1 MNYRYLTLF
10 TILILTAFIFT
21 QTKSIEAN
29 RQNDMLVVVADFMAT
44 NHSDTNH
51 SHTESFLQVL
61 TSINQTTDFAFID
74 AADPYNVI
82 GPINRTQED
91 FEVNVNKFIRQLNQN
106 HADNND
112 GLLLALRESHSIL
125 GSKNATQQ
133 SGVFLITGKSTRQF
147 EGLAAQTAPLTNRFK
162 SKGWHIDG
170 IALPDHNNDSIYFLD
185 QITNRTGGE
194 LFKLTIP
201 DGYEKLINQLIQK
214 NSSTKNLKNIAR
226 NQLDPNESMTS
237 AINIPP
243 GTKETTVVIL
253 RESSLGQIALGNPSG
268 YLVSENSE
276 QNIILNSPH
285 VLMWKLF
292 EPDPGNW
299 SFQLNGFEG
308 HVSTWESSKNKY
320 SMNILANGALPQNQ
334 PIALSVQILD
344 GETPTTVTDA
354 NLYAT
359 ITSPSDSSIIYK
371 LTKENSSSNKG
382 FDIYSTVIPTLTE
395 SGTHKIKLELEWENH
410 NYKLSAI
417 SNIEVK
423 PFPILIVNQ
432 SENTTAEINQ
442 RTKIGNLSV
451 QISQSTFAIKPEQ
464 IEFIPASENKSELKI
479 EIIPTDTYPGNTASQ
494 YDVFVTPDTND
505 NFTLSFNLN
514 GDYSGQSYFYVGDQI
529 TFNSIIKPIESISSK
544 SQVKSDQKSLRE
556 VNDIKSVSSDM
567 SIEAVSIEVGSDSK
581 INLMVIYSLS
591 TIVIIILAFYIYWI
605 NQVNPYGLL
614 RGEKDD
620 QNIDLANIKRSIMY
634 RLISK
639 NIIAGKEIKLPGLE
653 KTSFHFSRKGVSIIN
668 KNKDKAIRV
677 NNQPILSK
685 TNLHD
690 KTWIG
695 SNGKLYT
702 FTLK

>member
-10 TILILTAFIFT
+10 TILILTAFIFA

-91 FEVNVNKFIRQLNQN
+91 FEVNVNKFIHQLNQN

-214 NSSTKNLKNIAR
+214 HSSTKNLKNIAR

-410 NYKLSAI
+410 NYKLSTI

-423 PFPILIVNQ
+423 PFPVLIVNQ
-432 SENTTAEINQ
+432 SENNNKNLNITFVIKKN
-442 RTKIGNLSV
+442 IGNAVIRNKIKRKLRAAV
-451 QISQSTFAIKPEQ
+451 QKI
-464 IEFIPASENKSELKI
+464 LKEKQLI
-479 EIIPTDTYPGNTASQ
+479 DINYTYVIFGKNNVYKDKFQ
-494 YDVFVTPDTND
+494 FVFN
-505 NFTLSFNLN
+505 
-514 GDYSGQSYFYVGDQI
+514 
-529 TFNSIIKPIESISSK
+529 
-544 SQVKSDQKSLRE
+544 E
-556 VNDIKSVSSDM
+556 VNDV
-567 SIEAVSIEVGSDSK
+567 
-581 INLMVIYSLS
+581 
-591 TIVIIILAFYIYWI
+591 F
-605 NQVNPYGLL
+605 
-614 RGEKDD
+614 R
-620 QNIDLANIKRSIMY
+620 R
-634 RLISK
+634 
-639 NIIAGKEIKLPGLE
+639 IKLMD
-653 KTSFHFSRKGVSIIN
+653 S
-668 KNKDKAIRV
+668 
-677 NNQPILSK
+677 
-685 TNLHD
+685 
-690 KTWIG
+690 
-695 SNGKLYT
+695 
-702 FTLK
+702 

>member
-10 TILILTAFIFT
+10 TILILTAFIFA

-214 NSSTKNLKNIAR
+214 HSSTKNLKNIAR

-410 NYKLSAI
+410 NYKLSTI

-423 PFPILIVNQ
+423 PFPILIVKQ

-479 EIIPTDTYPGNTASQ
+479 EIIPTDTYAGNTASQ

-505 NFTLSFNLN
+505 NFTLSFNLK

-529 TFNSIIKPIESISSK
+529 TFNSRIKPIESISSK
-544 SQVKSDQKSLRE
+544 SQVTSDQKSVSE
-556 VNDIKSVSSDM
+556 VNDIKPVSSDM

-620 QNIDLANIKRSIMY
+620 QNIDLANIKRSIMS

>member
-10 TILILTAFIFT
+10 TILILTAFIFA

-214 NSSTKNLKNIAR
+214 HSSTKNLKNIAR

-479 EIIPTDTYPGNTASQ
+479 EIIPTDTYAGNTASQ

-544 SQVKSDQKSLRE
+544 SQVTSDQKSVSE
-556 VNDIKSVSSDM
+556 VNDIKPVSSDM

-591 TIVIIILAFYIYWI
+591 TIVIIILTFYIYWI

-620 QNIDLANIKRSIMY
+620 QNIDLANIKRSIMS